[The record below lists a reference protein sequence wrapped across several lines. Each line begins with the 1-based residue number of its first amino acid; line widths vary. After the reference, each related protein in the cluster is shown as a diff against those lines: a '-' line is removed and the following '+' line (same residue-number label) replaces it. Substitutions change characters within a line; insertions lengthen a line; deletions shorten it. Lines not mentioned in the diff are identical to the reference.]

1 MRKKT
6 KLSSCSSNEDLFLCP
21 TFKPQTPNRKRKR
34 RKA

>member
-6 KLSSCSSNEDLFLCP
+6 KLSSSNEDLCLCP